1 MERKMQITEVRIKLM
16 NDSNDKEKLQAFCSI
31 TIDHEFVIRDL
42 KIIESNR
49 GWFVAMPSR
58 KLMDKCK
65 KCHSKNPLR
74 SRFCNQCGLKLNEN
88 RAIGDSN
95 GRTKLHAD
103 IAHPINQSSR
113 EKLQETILNAFHLEK
128 EKSKQPGYVCT
139 YDDLDFEYESM
150 SYGKLP
156 AEKSKGYH
164 LDPIPKEKSA

>member
-1 MERKMQITEVRIKLM
+1 MQITEVRIKLM
-16 NDSNDKEKLQAFCSI
+16 NDSNEKEKLQAFCSI

-42 KIIESNR
+42 KIIESTR

-74 SRFCNQCGLKLNEN
+74 SRFCNQCGLRLNEN

-103 IAHPINQSSR
+103 IAHPIHQASR
-113 EKLQETILNAFHLEK
+113 EKLQETIMNAFHLEK
-128 EKSKQPGYVCT
+128 EKAKQPGYVCT
-139 YDDLDFEYESM
+139 YDDLDYECETI

-156 AEKSKGYH
+156 AEKSIGYH
-164 LDPIPKEKSA
+164 LNPEPREKSA